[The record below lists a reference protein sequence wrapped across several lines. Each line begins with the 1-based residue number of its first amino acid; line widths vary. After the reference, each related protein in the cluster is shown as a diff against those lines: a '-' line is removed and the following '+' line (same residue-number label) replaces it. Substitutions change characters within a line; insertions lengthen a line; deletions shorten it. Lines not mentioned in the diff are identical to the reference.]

1 MRPLFR
7 STHPVFICHCIL
19 ILRAK
24 DAMAKPQFR
33 AIAEKFMSKSQIMV
47 LGALVTC
54 LVMTSGCTRLR
65 AHQGYI
71 GDQTLLASVQP
82 GVDNK
87 ESVQASL
94 GRPTF
99 VGQFDTNDWYYY
111 ARDTRQLA
119 FAQPNATSQFVL
131 KVRFD
136 QAGNV
141 ASVSKTGKELISQ
154 ISPEGDK
161 TPTLGRNKSFFE
173 EIFGNIGSVGAGS
186 GQGSTPNSP
195 N

>member
-1 MRPLFR
+1 MATPMKFVEPEKSMRASHIVSL
-7 STHPVFICHCIL
+7 VAL
-19 ILRAK
+19 AG
-24 DAMAKPQFR
+24 AMAL
-33 AIAEKFMSKSQIMV
+33 S
-47 LGALVTC
+47 
-54 LVMTSGCTRLR
+54 SGCTRLR
-65 AHQGYI
+65 GHQGYI
-71 GDQTLLASVQP
+71 GDQTLLSSVKP

-99 VGQFDTNDWYYY
+99 IGQFDQNDWYYY

-119 FAQPNATSQFVL
+119 FALPTATEQYVL

-141 ASVSKTGKELISQ
+141 ASVTQTGKELISK
-154 ISPEGDK
+154 ISPEGDE
-161 TPTLGRNKSFFE
+161 TPTLGRNTSFFE
-173 EIFGNIGSVGAGS
+173 EIFGNIGSVGAGG

-195 N
+195 D

>member
-1 MRPLFR
+1 MRASQIIGL
-7 STHPVFICHCIL
+7 TAIT
-19 ILRAK
+19 A
-24 DAMAKPQFR
+24 AMA
-33 AIAEKFMSKSQIMV
+33 
-47 LGALVTC
+47 L
-54 LVMTSGCTRLR
+54 TSGCTRLR
-65 AHQGYI
+65 AQQGYI
-71 GDQTLLASVQP
+71 GDPTLMTSVQP

-99 VGQFDTNDWYYY
+99 VGQFDQNDWYYY
-111 ARDTRQLA
+111 SRQTKQLA
-119 FAQPNATSQFVL
+119 FSQPKAAEQSVI

-136 QAGNV
+136 NAGNV
-141 ASVSKTGKELISQ
+141 ASVTTTGKELISK

>member
-1 MRPLFR
+1 MR
-7 STHPVFICHCIL
+7 
-19 ILRAK
+19 A
-24 DAMAKPQFR
+24 
-33 AIAEKFMSKSQIMV
+33 SQIV
-47 LGALVTC
+47 SLATVIAALS
-54 LVMTSGCTRLR
+54 LSSGCTRLKS
-65 AHQGYI
+65 HQGYI
-71 GDQTLLASVQP
+71 GHQVLLSSVQP

-99 VGQFDTNDWYYY
+99 VGQFDQNDWYYY
-111 ARDTRQLA
+111 SRDAKQLA
-119 FAQPNATSQFVL
+119 FSQPVAENQYVL

-141 ASVSKTGKELISQ
+141 ASVSQTGKELISK

-161 TPTLGRNKSFFE
+161 TPTLGRDTSFFE
-173 EIFGNIGSVGAGS
+173 EIFGNIGAVGAGG
-186 GQGSTPNSP
+186 GQGATPNSP

>member
-1 MRPLFR
+1 
-7 STHPVFICHCIL
+7 
-19 ILRAK
+19 
-24 DAMAKPQFR
+24 MAQPEFR
-33 AIAEKFMSKSQIMV
+33 AIAEKFMRKSQIMV
-47 LGALVTC
+47 LGALAAT
-54 LVMTSGCTRLR
+54 LAITPGCTRLR

-71 GDQTLLASVQP
+71 GDQTLLGSVQP

-99 VGQFDTNDWYYY
+99 VGQFDANDWYYY

-119 FAQPNATSQFVL
+119 FAQPAATEQFVL
-131 KVRFD
+131 KIRFD
-136 QAGNV
+136 PAGNV
-141 ASVSKTGKELISQ
+141 ASVSKTGKELIAN

-173 EIFGNIGSVGAGS
+173 EIFGNIGSVGAGG

>member
-1 MRPLFR
+1 MR
-7 STHPVFICHCIL
+7 
-19 ILRAK
+19 A
-24 DAMAKPQFR
+24 
-33 AIAEKFMSKSQIMV
+33 SQIAGLATLIAAMS
-47 LGALVTC
+47 LST
-54 LVMTSGCTRLR
+54 GCTRLR
-65 AHQGYI
+65 SHQGYI
-71 GDQTLLASVQP
+71 GDQTLLSAVQP

-99 VGQFDTNDWYYY
+99 IGQFDQNDWYYY
-111 ARDTRQLA
+111 SRDTKQLA
-119 FAQPNATSQFVL
+119 FALPQADTQYVL

-136 QAGNV
+136 EAGNV
-141 ASVSKTGKELISQ
+141 ASVAQTGKELISR

-161 TPTLGRNKSFFE
+161 TPTLGRNTSFFE

-186 GQGSTPNSP
+186 GQGATPNSP

>member
-1 MRPLFR
+1 MRL
-7 STHPVFICHCIL
+7 
-19 ILRAK
+19 
-24 DAMAKPQFR
+24 
-33 AIAEKFMSKSQIMV
+33 SQIASLTALAV
-47 LGALVTC
+47 ALVA
-54 LVMTSGCTRLR
+54 TSGCTRLR
-65 AHQGYI
+65 GHQGYI

-87 ESVQASL
+87 DSVQASL

-99 VGQFDTNDWYYY
+99 VGQFDKNDWYYY

-119 FAQPNATSQFVL
+119 FAQPSATQQYVL

-141 ASVSKTGKELISQ
+141 ASVTQTGTELISK

-161 TPTLGRNKSFFE
+161 TPTLGRNTSFFE
-173 EIFGNIGSVGAGS
+173 ELFGNIGSVGAGS

>member
-1 MRPLFR
+1 MR
-7 STHPVFICHCIL
+7 
-19 ILRAK
+19 A
-24 DAMAKPQFR
+24 
-33 AIAEKFMSKSQIMV
+33 SQIV
-47 LGALVTC
+47 SLATVIAALS
-54 LVMTSGCTRLR
+54 LSSGCTRLKS
-65 AHQGYI
+65 HQGYI
-71 GDQTLLASVQP
+71 GDQVLLSSVQP

-99 VGQFDTNDWYYY
+99 VGQFDQNDWYYY
-111 ARDTRQLA
+111 SRDAKQLA
-119 FAQPNATSQFVL
+119 FSQPVAENQYVL

-141 ASVSKTGKELISQ
+141 ASVSQTGKELISK

-161 TPTLGRNKSFFE
+161 TPTLGRDTSFFE
-173 EIFGNIGSVGAGS
+173 EIFGNIGAVGAGG
-186 GQGSTPNSP
+186 GQGAAPNSP